1 MEEEIIKDKE
11 VTLDI
16 HIKEMEDDQDKKD
29 EKKTKS
35 MRKQPKKQAKKA
47 EKAKTSNL
55 ENDKDVQS
63 AKEEPV
69 SEDKENKKEIDLYSE
84 KKEIIKVENLTKNY
98 GNGRGIFDISF
109 TINKGEVFGF
119 VGTNGSGKTTTI
131 RHIMGFLKAREGSV
145 EVLGLDAWKDSSE
158 IKKYVS
164 YIPGEIAFPDLNTGT
179 LFLKSQ
185 AELLK
190 LQDMTYANELISRLQ
205 LDTSANLKRMS
216 KGMKQKTAIVAAL
229 MANKDILILDEPT
242 TGLDPLMREVFL
254 DIILEEK
261 QKGKTILMSSQM
273 FDELEITCDRVALI
287 LNGKI
292 IDIADIEKLKNPTYR
307 MYKIEFKSPDDYQKF
322 KKLKYE
328 FIRFQDKYNQVTI
341 KIEEKRLNKLFNDLK
356 NYNLKFISEVK
367 NNLERHFRQVLAMQG
382 DDYVYKEEVTRKDRK
397 RAKKQIKQEK
407 KEKRR
412 EEDVQ

>member
-1 MEEEIIKDKE
+1 MEEEVVLNQQDTLQSEEKEKQENICTNKIGATGNQSINQEEKNKGNKLADTDNAKDG
-11 VTLDI
+11 
-16 HIKEMEDDQDKKD
+16 HN
-29 EKKTKS
+29 
-35 MRKQPKKQAKKA
+35 RF
-47 EKAKTSNL
+47 TS
-55 ENDKDVQS
+55 ENI
-63 AKEEPV
+63 
-69 SEDKENKKEIDLYSE
+69 ENKKTDNFSA
-84 KKEIIKVENLTKNY
+84 KKEIIKVENLTKDY
-98 GNGRGIFDISF
+98 GAGRGIFDISF

-145 EVLGLDAWKDSSE
+145 KVLGLDAWKNSSE

-185 AELLK
+185 AELLN
-190 LQDMTYANELISRLQ
+190 LNDMTYANELISRLQ

-287 LNGKI
+287 LNGRI
-292 IDIADIEKLKNPTYR
+292 IDIAEIDKLKNPTYR
-307 MYKIEFKSPDDYQKF
+307 MYKIEFKGLQDYLKF

-328 FIRFQDKYNQVTI
+328 FIRFQDKYNQVTV
-341 KIEEKRLNKLFNDLK
+341 KIEAKRLNKLFNDLK

-367 NNLERHFRQVLAMQG
+367 NNLERHFKQVLAMQG
-382 DDYVYKEEVTRKDRK
+382 DDYVYKDEVTRKDRK
-397 RAKKQIKQEK
+397 KVKKQIKRKK

-412 EEDVQ
+412 EEDV

>member
-35 MRKQPKKQAKKA
+35 MRKQPKKQAKKV
-47 EKAKTSNL
+47 EKAKTSDL

-69 SEDKENKKEIDLYSE
+69 SEDKENKKEIDFYSE
-84 KKEIIKVENLTKNY
+84 KKEIIKVENLTKDY

-158 IKKYVS
+158 IKMYVS

-190 LQDMTYANELISRLQ
+190 LKDMTYANELISRLQ

-287 LNGKI
+287 INGKI

-341 KIEEKRLNKLFNDLK
+341 KIEEKRFNKLFNDLK

>member
-11 VTLDI
+11 ETLDI

-35 MRKQPKKQAKKA
+35 MRKQPKKQAKKI

-69 SEDKENKKEIDLYSE
+69 SEDRENKEIDLYSE
-84 KKEIIKVENLTKNY
+84 KKEIIKVENLTKDY

-158 IKKYVS
+158 IKRYVS

-328 FIRFQDKYNQVTI
+328 FVRFQDKYNQVTI

-382 DDYVYKEEVTRKDRK
+382 DDYVYREEVTRKDRK
-397 RAKKQIKQEK
+397 RAKKQIKREK